1 MKRNRKAKILATLGP
16 TSSSLKIIEAMFVSG
31 CDVFRLNFSHDDI
44 ESHRK
49 NLDIIRSLEKKYN
62 HSTCILGDL
71 QGPKLRIGIFK
82 NNEELLKKGDTFQLD
97 LNNNHGDKKR
107 VNFPHREIY
116 EYLTPNTILLINDG
130 RIRLQITE
138 QGKDFLI
145 TEILNEGVIS
155 NNKGVN
161 IPDVILPIDS
171 LTTKDKADLNKA
183 LDMGIDWIALSFVQ
197 QASDVVKIKKLIN
210 NKA

>member
-49 NLDIIRSLEKKYN
+49 NLNIIRSLEKKYD

-82 NNEELLKKGDTFQLD
+82 NNEELLQKGNTFQLD
-97 LNNNHGDKKR
+97 LNNDHGDQKR
-107 VNFPHREIY
+107 VNFPHR
-116 EYLTPNTILLINDG
+116 
-130 RIRLQITE
+130 
-138 QGKDFLI
+138 
-145 TEILNEGVIS
+145 
-155 NNKGVN
+155 
-161 IPDVILPIDS
+161 
-171 LTTKDKADLNKA
+171 
-183 LDMGIDWIALSFVQ
+183 
-197 QASDVVKIKKLIN
+197 
-210 NKA
+210 

>member
-62 HSTCILGDL
+62 HSTCILGYL

-82 NNEELLKKGDTFQLD
+82 NNE
-97 LNNNHGDKKR
+97 
-107 VNFPHREIY
+107 
-116 EYLTPNTILLINDG
+116 
-130 RIRLQITE
+130 
-138 QGKDFLI
+138 
-145 TEILNEGVIS
+145 
-155 NNKGVN
+155 
-161 IPDVILPIDS
+161 
-171 LTTKDKADLNKA
+171 
-183 LDMGIDWIALSFVQ
+183 
-197 QASDVVKIKKLIN
+197 
-210 NKA
+210 